1 MIPQFLNP
9 YTPAGAGVA
18 RADLKLWNNV
28 NKEVKNQRNTDKFVK
43 KGRLSK
49 NKENRE
55 AKKAAREKYGFHK
68 DLLFTQKFHMMF
80 IMQQKKANPNK
91 TLKVFNKN

>member
-9 YTPAGAGVA
+9 YTPAATVA

-28 NKEVKNQRNTDKFVK
+28 NKEVKNQRNTVKFVK

-55 AKKAAREKYGFHK
+55 SKKAAREKYGFHK
-68 DLLFTQKFHMMF
+68 DLLFSQNFHMMF
-80 IMQQKKANPNK
+80 LMQQKKANPKK